1 MHSYAQAKDPLNFC
15 SFVTFSSG
23 SLIAEASSSDGG
35 ASDTSVSDY
44 LDLRS
49 TVAQFGEHDTGGTYT
64 WGVRDHYEGAVHF
77 VAVKAS
83 VGPAQT
89 VTITGNL
96 EDATSTTHAGL
107 ADLTTNWAIVLGST
121 TSTAAQVVAGRL
133 AYSADL
139 TTANRY
145 IRSRISATFSSDSTT
160 VTNAVDYAVP
170 GMAFFGGN
178 YSTGYST
185 DGTGFARLTTAT

>member
-1 MHSYAQAKDPLNFC
+1 MHSYAQAKDPLGYC
-15 SFVTFSSG
+15 SFASFSSG

-49 TVAQFGEHDTGGTYT
+49 TQSQFGTLTDTANTWA
-64 WGVRDHYEGAVHF
+64 WGVADHYEGAVHY
-77 VAVKAS
+77 VNVKAS
-83 VGPAQT
+83 VGPTQT
-89 VTITGNL
+89 VTITANL
-96 EDATSTTHAGL
+96 EDATSTTDAGL
-107 ADLTTNWAIVLGST
+107 ADLTTNWAITLGST
-121 TSTAAQVVAGRL
+121 ASTAAQVIAGRL

-145 IRSRISATFSSDSTT
+145 IRSRVSASFSSDSTT
-160 VTNAVDYAVP
+160 VTNQVDYAVP
-170 GMAFFGGN
+170 GIAFFGGN

-185 DGTGFARLTTAT
+185 DGTGYARLSS